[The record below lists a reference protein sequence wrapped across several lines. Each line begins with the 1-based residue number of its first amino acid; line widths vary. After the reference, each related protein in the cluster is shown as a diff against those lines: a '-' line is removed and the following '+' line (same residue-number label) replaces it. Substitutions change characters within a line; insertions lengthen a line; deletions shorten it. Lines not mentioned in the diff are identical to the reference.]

1 MAIRMTGLT
10 SGLDTE
16 SIVEAL
22 VSAQRTKVTKVKNKL
37 TKNEWTE
44 EIWSD
49 LNKKIYSLYT
59 DELTKFKTQG
69 NYLTKTV
76 TSSDNTVA
84 TATATSAASN
94 GSHTLK
100 VNSLAASQS
109 ITSAQIDAASTSTRL
124 TSLGMAVG
132 TVINIRGN
140 DGKAKELEVTSSTTI
155 ADFTTACKNAGL
167 NASFDT
173 KQKRFFI
180 SSKESGEDSGFSIT
194 TQTGE
199 LGLTGTKLDSIV
211 SKAGE
216 TALNNAIKQIKEADI
231 EKLKTLSDGDDTTEL
246 AEEDA
251 KLQEAYNQ
259 LRDAM
264 GEDVL
269 NGYLNT
275 YISEKEDANNAVEG
289 ADPDSAWR
297 SFETAA
303 KAEVDDTVFTDITT
317 QATAYLTTLKGATA
331 QQIQALNGETVYDAD
346 GNEVTVTIP
355 TDLQEAYDYLLKN
368 TEDKDTFKESIQSY
382 VESKEYMDANPGV
395 TDQLAL
401 LGLQNITSDMATG
414 VYGGMSFVKASNAE
428 IVLDGATL
436 TDTSNDFS
444 VNGLTI
450 NLKNTTEG
458 KQITLSAST
467 DTDAVYKMV
476 KGFVNKYNEILEELN
491 KLYNA
496 DSAKGYDPLT
506 DEEKEAMTEDQIEKW
521 EKKIKDSLLRRD
533 GTLDGIV
540 TAMRSSLLTTT
551 KIDGKAYSLGS
562 FGIQTSSDYT
572 EKGLLHIMGD
582 EDDETY
588 SAETNKLRAAL
599 ESDPDAV
606 MKTLAE
612 AGQSLYEALTEKME
626 RTSLSSALTF
636 YNDKKMETERKDYKK
651 QISELEEKL
660 ADLEDRYY
668 KRFTAM
674 EKAMAEMQSQTSAI
688 SSFMGY

>member
-140 DGKAKELEVTSSTTI
+140 DGKTKELEVTSSTTI

-199 LGLTGTKLDSIV
+199 LGLTGTKLDGIV

-246 AEEDA
+246 ADTDA
-251 KLQEAYNQ
+251 KLQEAYDQ
-259 LRDAM
+259 LCIAM
-264 GEDVL
+264 GEDVV
-269 NGYLNT
+269 NGHLST
-275 YISEKEDANNAVEG
+275 YVSEKEDAKSDVEG

-297 SFETAA
+297 TFETAA
-303 KAEVDDTVFTDITT
+303 KAEVDDTVFTNITT
-317 QATAYLTTLKGATA
+317 QATTYLAALKGATVDE
-331 QQIQALNGETVYDAD
+331 IQALNGETVYDAD